1 MDDDRLQWIYSATNP
16 AELRDRY
23 EVWAAEYD
31 TDLEGM
37 QWLAPLAGADRCR
50 QFAGE
55 HASVLD
61 AGCGTGLVGSHLRA
75 GGVGTLVGF
84 DLSPAMLQQ
93 AAARR
98 CSGDAVYD
106 HLVLGSLLEP
116 LPFAAASFD
125 AVVSVGV
132 FTIGHVGPVALAGL
146 AAVVRPR
153 GHVSVTFRDDSVG
166 PLGYEAEAQRLKV
179 AGVWRL
185 VERTAPAPLIT
196 EGGVGAAMRVW
207 TWQVLG

>member
-1 MDDDRLQWIYSATNP
+1 MDDDRLQWIYSATSP
-16 AELRDRY
+16 TELRERY

-31 TDLEGM
+31 SDLDGM
-37 QWLAPLAGADRCR
+37 QWLAPLAGAQRCHH
-50 QFAGE
+50 FAGPD
-55 HASVLD
+55 AAVLD
-61 AGCGTGLVGSHLRA
+61 AGCGTGLVGTHLRA
-75 GGVGTLVGF
+75 ASVGSLVGF

-93 AAARR
+93 AATRR
-98 CSGDAVYD
+98 WSCGGVYD

-132 FTIGHVGPVALAGL
+132 FTIGHVGPVALRGL
-146 AAVVRPR
+146 TAVVRPG

-166 PLGYEAEAQRLKV
+166 PLGYEAEAERLQLE
-179 AGVWRL
+179 GVWRL
-185 VERTAPAPLIT
+185 VERTEAAPLIT
-196 EGGVGAAMRVW
+196 EGGVGAPMRVW